1 MCRLTLHA
9 ARFLRLLASNFI
21 FREVSPDVFANNR
34 ISSMIDT
41 GKSSKEIL
49 AEQVLV
55 LYPSFKARLTLG
67 SPENKYD
74 GTSGISAICAFM

>member
-34 ISSMIDT
+34 ISCALDT
-41 GKSSKEIL
+41 GNSVKDIL
-49 AEQVLV
+49 A
-55 LYPSFKARLTLG
+55 K
-67 SPENKYD
+67 
-74 GTSGISAICAFM
+74 